1 MGRHC
6 VDAAFAL
13 HTLPSWVRISLL
25 LPDFRAQ
32 CPEEQRCCLESEQH
46 SACLEEKSL
55 FLQCRDLFSSFLF
68 SLGYLPSAQ
77 HVESITAA
85 EWSRICFLC
94 ERTNERTNGGNFE
107 EENSNSSTSSPI
119 QFGAK
124 VFAKKRHLPTTFLA
138 LCCRTRE

>member
-1 MGRHC
+1 MGKHC
-6 VDAAFAL
+6 VDAVFAP

-25 LPDFRAQ
+25 PDFQAQ
-32 CPEEQRCCLESEQH
+32 CSGEQRCCLVSEQH
-46 SACLEEKSL
+46 SACLVEKSL

-94 ERTNERTNGGNFE
+94 EGTNERTVGTLKRRIPTHPVPPP
-107 EENSNSSTSSPI
+107 SSSGQKFSRKSDTCR
-119 QFGAK
+119 
-124 VFAKKRHLPTTFLA
+124 RHF
-138 LCCRTRE
+138 

>member
-1 MGRHC
+1 MGKHC
-6 VDAAFAL
+6 VDAVFAP

-25 LPDFRAQ
+25 PDFQAQ
-32 CPEEQRCCLESEQH
+32 CSGEQRCCLVSEQH
-46 SACLEEKSL
+46 SACLVEKSL

-94 ERTNERTNGGNFE
+94 DERTNGGNFE
-107 EENSNSSTSSPI
+107 EENSNSSSSSPI

>member
-94 ERTNERTNGGNFE
+94 ERTNKRRIERTVGTLKRRIPTHPVPPP
-107 EENSNSSTSSPI
+107 SSSGQKFSRKSDTCR
-119 QFGAK
+119 
-124 VFAKKRHLPTTFLA
+124 RHF
-138 LCCRTRE
+138 